1 LLVVSVGCAFSIWSW
16 SCSLS
21 YGLGLG
27 FCLAPFMLGIGPC
40 TAFDL
45 LALFWLRLGLSLI
58 LAFVLV
64 WLRSWFWPCGLGI
77 DFKNCC
83 ANLTLFFH
91 IYPLSIPFTF
101 YGQKEPPG

>member
-1 LLVVSVGCAFSIWSW
+1 MVSVGCAFSIWSW

-45 LALFWLRLGLSLI
+45 LALFWLRLGLSRD
-58 LAFVLV
+58 FGTVLGCSL
-64 WLRSWFWPCGLGI
+64 WLCLSLHLGI
-77 DFKNCC
+77 CLGLV
-83 ANLTLFFH
+83 AIVVLALWSW
-91 IYPLSIPFTF
+91 Y
-101 YGQKEPPG
+101 